1 MKSLPIIVE
10 VEAMGLRFDASDRL
24 SIQGL
29 SALDKQ
35 RTNECNELSE
45 SLRGLIRAG
54 RLLMTR
60 DHRLEEAQNH
70 FRKGEDVTMLS
81 VLDKVEA
88 RGEARG
94 IAATARQMLILNFTP
109 ELIAQ
114 ATGLSLE
121 QIEALKDPQV

>member
-1 MKSLPIIVE
+1 
-10 VEAMGLRFDASDRL
+10 
-24 SIQGL
+24 
-29 SALDKQ
+29 
-35 RTNECNELSE
+35 
-45 SLRGLIRAG
+45 
-54 RLLMTR
+54 
-60 DHRLEEAQNH
+60 
-70 FRKGEDVTMLS
+70 MLS

-94 IAATARQMLILNFTP
+94 IAATARRMLILNFTP